1 MTNKDLS
8 RELCEICGIERKGKL
23 VFKKRNWDGKTYVC
37 AGRGYKEFD
46 FCSTPEATVD
56 IIPTKDYK
64 QTNGFHYP
72 YSDIERIKKEY
83 DKNGYDFVEFRQ
95 RTIDFT
101 QPENFVKLEEIMLAE
116 LAKQRLTVVKYVYYY
131 SDNTLIHEYI
141 LITKCGHKFKFT
153 HNGIKVDNWFVE
165 REDRTECLIL
175 FILWKVLPVCGE
187 SIKLAIKSEVWKYE

>member
-1 MTNKDLS
+1 MTNKNLS
-8 RELCEICGIERKGKL
+8 KKLCEICGIEAKIIEDY
-23 VFKKRNWDGKTYVC
+23 DG
-37 AGRGYKEFD
+37 
-46 FCSTPEATVD
+46 
-56 IIPTKDYK
+56 
-64 QTNGFHYP
+64 N
-72 YSDIERIKKEY
+72 EY
-83 DKNGYDFVEFRQ
+83 EIFP
-95 RTIDFT
+95 DFT